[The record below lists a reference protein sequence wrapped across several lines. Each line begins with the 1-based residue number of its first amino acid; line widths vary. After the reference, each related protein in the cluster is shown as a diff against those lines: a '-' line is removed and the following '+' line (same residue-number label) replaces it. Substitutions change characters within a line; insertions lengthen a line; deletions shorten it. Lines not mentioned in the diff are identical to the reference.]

1 MGIYLVITKAFSAGY
16 KLSKTVSL
24 KDKKDKKDNN
34 THFGESRKLQN
45 IHPWTEVMTRAVW
58 SEEARVKIQY

>member
-16 KLSKTVSL
+16 ELSKTVSL
-24 KDKKDKKDNN
+24 KDNKDNN